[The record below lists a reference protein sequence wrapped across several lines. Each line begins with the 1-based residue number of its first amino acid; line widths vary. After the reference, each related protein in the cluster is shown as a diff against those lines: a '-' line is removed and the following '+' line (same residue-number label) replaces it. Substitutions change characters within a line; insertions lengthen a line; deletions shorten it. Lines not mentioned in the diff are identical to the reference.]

1 MYLVLCDR
9 HLIFQGTW
17 WSLDVS
23 VKDLGAQGRREEET
37 KGRLFFFL
45 VAIVAFSFSK
55 LFTLLSFLLSLFNYN
70 FDNIL
75 FVP

>member
-1 MYLVLCDR
+1 MHKEGGKKR
-9 HLIFQGTW
+9 QKAG
-17 WSLDVS
+17 
-23 VKDLGAQGRREEET
+23 
-37 KGRLFFFL
+37 FFFL

>member
-1 MYLVLCDR
+1 MESRCLS
-9 HLIFQGTW
+9 QGPRCTR
-17 WSLDVS
+17 
-23 VKDLGAQGRREEET
+23 KEGRRD
-37 KGRLFFFL
+37 KRQAFFFL